1 MKLSFFIARRL
12 AFTGKKSFS
21 LFITRIA
28 IAAVALSVSVM
39 ILGTAITQGYQK
51 DIKDKFVAAWGN
63 VHVTQFLPDP
73 NGLMNDEKFERND
86 TLLQAIQHVPG
97 VEAIYTYCLQSAIL
111 KASKEMEGVLLKGV
125 EGETN
130 LHYFNSFMR
139 EGQLTWMRDSS
150 GYSRNIAIS
159 KTLANKL
166 QLKLHDAV
174 LLYMV
179 DKEHFQPRAR
189 KVIIAGLFSTG
200 VEDYDQH
207 VILGDQRMIQ
217 QFHHEANILIQGYE
231 IHFKS
236 NATEGSIKQIDDL
249 LTSPMSVYPI
259 EKRFANTFSWLD
271 MMKTNERIIII
282 IMMIIAFINMMTA
295 ILILILE
302 RTRMIGVLKTLGMQ
316 ASAIR
321 SIFLYNSFFIIVG
334 GVLIGLVFSLSLSFL
349 QYYTHW
355 IPLDES
361 SYFLSYVP
369 IYVRFDIVAGIV
381 LGTVVLC
388 LSLML
393 IPTILIHKLNP
404 AKAVRFQ

>member
-28 IAAVALSVSVM
+28 IVAVALSVSVM

-73 NGLMNDEKFERND
+73 NGLMNDEKFERKD
-86 TLLQAIQHVPG
+86 TLLQAIQQVQG
-97 VEAIYTYCLQSAIL
+97 VEAVYTYCLQSAIL
-111 KASKEMEGVLLKGV
+111 KANKEMEGVLLKGV

-130 LHYFNSFMR
+130 LHYFKSFMR

-166 QLKLHDAV
+166 QVKLQDAV

-179 DKEHFQPRAR
+179 DKDNFQPRAR
-189 KVIIAGLFSTG
+189 KVIITGLFSTG

-217 QFHHEANILIQGYE
+217 QFHHEANNLIQGYE
-231 IHFKS
+231 IHFKP
-236 NATEGSIKQIDDL
+236 NTTKADTKQIDDL
-249 LTSPMSVYPI
+249 LTSPMSLYPI

-316 ASAIR
+316 PSAIR
-321 SIFLYNSFFIIVG
+321 AIFLYNSFFIIAG
-334 GVLIGLVFSLSLSFL
+334 GVLIGLVLSLSLCFL